1 MADPCGDDVLSAQL
15 AAYKLQLAAYN
26 TAILKVGVEGMSSY
40 QLDTGQTR
48 TLVTKHN
55 LSTMRD
61 TVGYL
66 LEQITMLE
74 SMLCRS
80 GSTHVVPGF

>member
-1 MADPCGDDVLSAQL
+1 MADPCCDDTLSVQL
-15 AAYKLQLAAYN
+15 AAYKLQLLSLN
-26 TAILKVGVEGMSSY
+26 TAVLKVAVDGLASY
-40 QLDTGQTR
+40 QFDSGQTR
-48 TLVTKHN
+48 TLVTKLN

-61 TVGYL
+61 YQSYL

-74 SMLCRS
+74 SILCRT